1 MGLGQV
7 RGLRPRADQQMLD
20 AQAGQQHRAGQA
32 GAAAAHDQDRDF
44 FLGTC
49 GDTHGASSL

>member
-7 RGLRPRADQQMLD
+7 RGLRPRADQQVIH
-20 AQAGQQHRAGQA
+20 AQAGQQHRTGQA
-32 GAAAAHDQDRDF
+32 RAAAARDQDRDF
-44 FLGTC
+44 FLGTR

>member
-7 RGLRPRADQQMLD
+7 RGLRPRADQQVLH
-20 AQAGQQHRAGQA
+20 AQAGQQHRTGQA
-32 GAAAAHDQDRDF
+32 RAAAARDQDRDF
-44 FLGTC
+44 FLGTR